1 MLRGFVHSSCGVG
14 KAFGLSNLL
23 ILLGSVRVSSGVR
36 RRFGVDLEDD
46 LGEQRV
52 FSGVKV
58 PRLLDG
64 VIVML
69 SFV

>member
-1 MLRGFVHSSCGVG
+1 MMPMMKLSC
-14 KAFGLSNLL
+14 
-23 ILLGSVRVSSGVR
+23 GVR